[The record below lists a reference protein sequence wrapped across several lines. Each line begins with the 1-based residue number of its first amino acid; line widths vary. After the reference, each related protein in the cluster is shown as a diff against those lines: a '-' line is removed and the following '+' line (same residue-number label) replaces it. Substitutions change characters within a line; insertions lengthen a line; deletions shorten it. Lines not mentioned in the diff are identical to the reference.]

1 MFSMFLFEH
10 SAGWG
15 RISDVLLFSPI
26 YQVRKKVKE
35 EYILHHSGDYL
46 DYKLQISAKIFKS
59 KAKNKFH
66 TDTHSTST
74 KLTKTNYGCINLFL
88 TLNT

>member
-66 TDTHSTST
+66 TDTHSDTAPVPSLP
-74 KLTKTNYGCINLFL
+74 KQIMDVLIYF
-88 TLNT
+88 